1 MTELPLPIGDGIHD
15 DATAIQA
22 LLDSG
27 LSTVR
32 LPAPQKHYTLQRTLH
47 IHSNTS
53 LVLDRFATIRLAD
66 GANSHML
73 AADDPHSENI
83 SVSGGIWD
91 FNNQGQAPNP
101 MRIPPEDGN
110 YEAVTH
116 FIFYFENVK
125 NLLLGGLTMKDPTI
139 FASTFDHVEQFTV
152 SDITF
157 DFNFGNPNATNMDGI
172 HLNGGCRFGRITN
185 LKGACYDDMVALNA
199 DEGKGGPIEDIQID
213 GLFCEGCHS
222 AVRLLSRGWPVRRV
236 HISNVFGTF
245 FQYCVGVTRY
255 SDDGREG
262 VFDQIHLSDIYASKA
277 PRLPVHGKEGGYVYA
292 LVWIEGG
299 LSVGNLQIDHLHR
312 RESVTAIPTLS
323 ILPGACIRV
332 LGLEH
337 VSQENGTGEAIPL
350 ILNRGNIGCLYLRDI
365 QAGGDRLLADEGGIG
380 RIVSDE
386 PLN

>member
-1 MTELPLPIGDGIHD
+1 MTELPLGDGIHD
-15 DATAIQA
+15 DAPAIQA

-32 LPAPQKHYTLQRTLH
+32 LPAPEKCYTIYSALH

-53 LVLDRFATIRLAD
+53 LILDGFTTIRLAD
-66 GANSHML
+66 GANAHML
-73 AADDPHSENI
+73 VADDPHSENI

-91 FNNQGQAPNP
+91 FNNLGQAPNP

-125 NLLLGGLTMKDPTI
+125 NLYLGGLTIKDPTI

-152 SDITF
+152 QDITF

-199 DEGKGGPIEDIQID
+199 DEGRGGPIEDIQID

-236 HISNVFGTF
+236 HISNVYGTF

-262 VFDQIHLSDIYASKA
+262 VFDQLHLSDIYASKA

-292 LVWIEGG
+292 LIWIEGG
-299 LSVGNLQIDHLHR
+299 LAIDNLQIDHMHR
-312 RESVTAIPTLS
+312 REAVTSIPTLS
-323 ILPGACIRV
+323 ILPGASIRV
-332 LGLEH
+332 LGMEH
-337 VSQENGTGEAIPL
+337 ISQENATGEPVPL
-350 ILNRGNIGCLYLRDI
+350 ILNQGNIDTLYLRDV
-365 QAGGDRLLADEGGIG
+365 QTGGDRLLINKGRTG
-380 RIVSDE
+380 RIISDVPAE
-386 PLN
+386 